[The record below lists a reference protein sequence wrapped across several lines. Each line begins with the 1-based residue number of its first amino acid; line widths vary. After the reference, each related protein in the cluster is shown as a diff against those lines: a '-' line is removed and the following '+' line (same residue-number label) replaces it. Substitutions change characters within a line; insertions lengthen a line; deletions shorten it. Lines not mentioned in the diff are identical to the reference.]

1 MLYQSTVLVFSYKY
15 DPQYVLYATRDHIRI
30 HTYSGC
36 YSACGKCIDSQRPY
50 TLRSVTLVNGKK
62 MTIIIINNKI
72 KTTGGAAH
80 VKWNVISRM
89 RKIGWIRPS
98 AVHSSEKNMLIQAG
112 SFACVHGN
120 RGDQVF
126 LEYFWKGCN
135 TGRRGKKKKNIRW
148 NESCVSTPLPMEMIH
163 SISVLISSYTCK
175 MTSECCICLRLLLP
189 SDTGLYTE
197 SGSGGRGREG
207 LDGWVR
213 AISEDRVDWFKKRK
227 GREQVITKWGRR
239 REEEHGKLNQM
250 SELNFR
256 RRV

>member
-1 MLYQSTVLVFSYKY
+1 MWNEMSSREWEKSGGFVQVPF
-15 DPQYVLYATRDHIRI
+15 IRW
-30 HTYSGC
+30 
-36 YSACGKCIDSQRPY
+36 K
-50 TLRSVTLVNGKK
+50 
-62 MTIIIINNKI
+62 
-72 KTTGGAAH
+72 
-80 VKWNVISRM
+80 
-89 RKIGWIRPS
+89 
-98 AVHSSEKNMLIQAG
+98 KNMLIQAG